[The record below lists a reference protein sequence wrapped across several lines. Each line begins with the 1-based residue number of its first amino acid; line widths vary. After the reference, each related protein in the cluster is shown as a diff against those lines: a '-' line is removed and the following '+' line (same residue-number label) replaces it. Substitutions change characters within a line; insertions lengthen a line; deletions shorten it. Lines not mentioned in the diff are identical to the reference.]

1 MVCIA
6 LTNQKGGVGKTT
18 SAVNLAAAFGKMNR
32 RVLLID
38 MDPQGNAT
46 TGSGI
51 NKYDLT
57 HSVYT
62 LLMRQSSAEQAI
74 LSTEFGFDLLPA
86 NRDLAGAEIEL
97 APMEKREWQLTQTLE
112 SLQKNAHYDLIF
124 IDCPPSLSL
133 LTINALCSAH
143 HMLIPMQCEYYALE
157 GLSDL
162 MSTYK
167 RLREQLGANISVLG
181 LVLTMFDP
189 RNLLAIQVQ
198 EKLLTYFGDKLL
210 KTTIPRNVR
219 LAESPSHGKPALFYD
234 VKARGALA
242 YMQCAEELNA
252 RLFAS

>member
-112 SLQKNAHYDLIF
+112 SLQKNAYYDLIF